1 MSTAPAS
8 GPAGCLRQLAPSG
21 RRENR
26 MKGGSGGGER
36 PDGRQREKKQ
46 SRRTFLLETA
56 DDIEV
61 KTLED
66 IIAFNKKKGNCL
78 ACHDI
83 KGGKLP
89 GNIGP
94 PLIAISAR
102 FSKEDLKNQITD
114 ARVKNPNT
122 IMPPFGPHQVLKA
135 EEIDHVVEFIY
146 TL

>member
-1 MSTAPAS
+1 MRISARIVNTAASVAVLIGCLGLAAPAVS
-8 GPAGCLRQLAPSG
+8 VAADA
-21 RRENR
+21 E
-26 MKGGSGGGER
+26 KG
-36 PDGRQREKKQ
+36 KK
-46 SRRTFLLETA
+46 
-56 DDIEV
+56 
-61 KTLED
+61 
-66 IIAFNKKKGNCL
+66 IAFNKKKGNCL

-94 PLIAISAR
+94 PLIAIAAR
-102 FSKEDLKNQITD
+102 FKKEDLKNQISD
-114 ARVKNPNT
+114 ARVKNKHS